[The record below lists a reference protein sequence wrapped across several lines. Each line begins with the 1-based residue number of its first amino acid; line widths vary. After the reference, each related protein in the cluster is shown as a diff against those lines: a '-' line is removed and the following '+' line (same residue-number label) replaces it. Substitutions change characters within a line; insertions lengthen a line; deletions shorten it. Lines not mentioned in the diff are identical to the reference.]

1 MHFLRSLELV
11 NKGQIYI
18 LEREKPLTV
27 YNTKIQ
33 QVNLKINP
41 FYRKNANFEKMAV
54 KFQFPENSKYVD
66 IPVTTTLKCSQLTFR
81 KAVSLVVIAQAA
93 F

>member
-1 MHFLRSLELV
+1 MHFLRSLALV

-33 QVNLKINP
+33 QVKLKINP

-54 KFQFPENSKYVD
+54 KFQLP
-66 IPVTTTLKCSQLTFR
+66 
-81 KAVSLVVIAQAA
+81 
-93 F
+93 

>member
-1 MHFLRSLELV
+1 MHFLRSLALV

-41 FYRKNANFEKMAV
+41 FYRKNANFEIMAV
-54 KFQFPENSKYVD
+54 KFHLP
-66 IPVTTTLKCSQLTFR
+66 
-81 KAVSLVVIAQAA
+81 
-93 F
+93 

>member
-1 MHFLRSLELV
+1 MHFLRSLALV

-54 KFQFPENSKYVD
+54 EFQLPEN
-66 IPVTTTLKCSQLTFR
+66 
-81 KAVSLVVIAQAA
+81 
-93 F
+93 